1 MEIKIKIEA
10 TGLEKAIN
18 DLAKAIAG
26 AGITQIQPI
35 VEAATEAAVTEKP
48 VKTEEKKTE
57 KPAEEKQPPKETEKK
72 EDAAPKITLETVRV
86 KLAELSQGGKQEEAR
101 ALIAEFDSSDRPKLS
116 NVSEDDYA
124 ELLEKAA
131 DL

>member
-18 DLAKAIAG
+18 GLAKALAG
-26 AGITQIQPI
+26 SGFSQMQPT
-35 VEAATEAAVTEKP
+35 TEAAVTKKP
-48 VKTEEKKTE
+48 SKTEEKKTE
-57 KPAEEKQPPKETEKK
+57 KPAEEKQPPKQTEKK
-72 EDAAPKITLETVRV
+72 EESAPKITLETVRV
-86 KLAELSQGGKQEEAR
+86 KLAELSQNGKQEEAR

-131 DL
+131 EL